1 MCILASDAN
10 FTDDLHLELITRVH
24 FHCTC
29 LTGGTSSS
37 SELEDGVAVG
47 DPIIERKHQESGS
60 EALEFKTVRK
70 LYDIERNE
78 CMHMIFSL

>member
-1 MCILASDAN
+1 MSILASDAN
-10 FTDDLHLELITRVH
+10 FTNDLHLELITRVH
-24 FHCTC
+24 FHSTC

-60 EALEFKTVRK
+60 EALEFKTESK
-70 LYDIERNE
+70 LSDVEMNA
-78 CMHMIFSL
+78 CT